1 MSKKDKLKDEIKELK
16 MRIRHLETEG
26 VWYLEYADL
35 ERRTRDGFQRLADA
49 LEISLSELYETPV
62 RKWKIN
68 LFLLIPKS

>member
-1 MSKKDKLKDEIKELK
+1 MGKKDKLKDEIKELK
-16 MRIRHLETEG
+16 IRIRHLETEG

-62 RKWKIN
+62 RK
-68 LFLLIPKS
+68 

>member
-62 RKWKIN
+62 RK
-68 LFLLIPKS
+68 

>member
-16 MRIRHLETEG
+16 QRIRHLETEG

-62 RKWKIN
+62 RK
-68 LFLLIPKS
+68 

>member
-1 MSKKDKLKDEIKELK
+1 MGKKDKLKDEIKELK
-16 MRIRHLETEG
+16 QRIRHLETEG

-62 RKWKIN
+62 RK
-68 LFLLIPKS
+68 

>member
-1 MSKKDKLKDEIKELK
+1 MNLVYGSVNKMGKKDKLKDEIKELK
-16 MRIRHLETEG
+16 QRIRHLETEG

-62 RKWKIN
+62 RK
-68 LFLLIPKS
+68 